1 MPMSSCLYE
10 CQIWHERRLPRFH
23 TFTAKH
29 FMFYLDLDE
38 LGSHKSQSRLL
49 GVNQF
54 NIFSIIERDYLP
66 DESARFQSLVDRV
79 KSTLRKLGVEQEIK
93 RIDLLT
99 NARIL
104 GYVFNPVSFYF
115 CFSEAKQLICC
126 LCEVGNT
133 FGEKKVFLVE
143 TDSDGL
149 LRKRQKK
156 PFYVSPFTDLNQD
169 FDFRIIAP
177 GENLDIGV
185 DTMDGGTAI
194 VRASLRGKRT
204 ALTDGNLLRLLLRY
218 SWATVNI
225 IALIHF
231 HALLLWLKRVPFHR
245 KEESPEMQV
254 DILNPATKPSKVAA
268 SRSNKH
274 GNVN

>member
-1 MPMSSCLYE
+1 MSSCVYE
-10 CQIWHERRLPRFH
+10 CHIWHERRLPRFYA
-23 TFTAKH
+23 FTAQH
-29 FMFYLDLDE
+29 FMFYFDLEE
-38 LGSHKSQSRLL
+38 LVSLKSKLRFL
-49 GVNQF
+49 GLNQF

-66 DESARFQSLVDRV
+66 DESASFQSLDVRV
-79 KSTLRKLGVEQEIK
+79 KSTLRKLGVEHEIN
-93 RIDLLT
+93 RIELLT

-115 CFSEAKQLICC
+115 CFAEENQLICC

-143 TDSDGL
+143 ADSDGL
-149 LRKRQKK
+149 LKKRQKK
-156 PFYVSPFTDLNQD
+156 LFYVSPFTNLNQD
-169 FDFRIIAP
+169 FDFRIMAP
-177 GENLDIGV
+177 RENLDIRI

-194 VRASLRGKRT
+194 VRASLSGKRT

-245 KEESPEMQV
+245 KDESPEMQV
-254 DILNPATKPSKVAA
+254 DILNPARKLSKVAA
-268 SRSNKH
+268 NRSNKH

>member
-10 CQIWHERRLPRFH
+10 CNIWHERRLPRFH
-23 TFTAKH
+23 TFTAQH

-38 LGSHKSQSRLL
+38 LGSHKSKSKLL

-54 NIFSIIERDYLP
+54 NIFSIIETDYLP
-66 DESARFQSLVDRV
+66 DEPASFQSLDVRV
-79 KSTLRKLGVEQEIK
+79 KSTLRKLGVEHEIK
-93 RIDLLT
+93 RIELLT

-115 CFSEAKQLICC
+115 CFAQENQLICC

-143 TDSDGL
+143 ADSDGL
-149 LRKRQKK
+149 LKKRQKK
-156 PFYVSPFTDLNQD
+156 LFYVSPFTDLNQD
-169 FDFRIIAP
+169 FDFRILVP
-177 GENLDIGV
+177 GENLDIKI

-225 IALIHF
+225 ITLIHF

-245 KEESPEMQV
+245 KDESPEKQV
-254 DILNPATKPSKVAA
+254 DILNPATKLSKVAA
-268 SRSNKH
+268 RRSNKH
-274 GNVN
+274 GNVD